1 MPVVHINA
9 DSSDATPRF
18 AYNVN
23 MRTFFET
30 ELRDKLNGMGAGK
43 LPPLVYA
50 ALVADISAD
59 IQAALTKSLNKR
71 TKPHALARLVHACL
85 SDKQAGDSKG
95 AESPFGQSRNGHPQ
109 DETDALIGA
118 SAWENEVSLSTQP
131 S

>member
-50 ALVADISAD
+50 ALVADISHAMG
-59 IQAALTKSLNKR
+59 KSLEEQGL
-71 TKPHALARLVHACL
+71 PPA
-85 SDKQAGDSKG
+85 
-95 AESPFGQSRNGHPQ
+95 
-109 DETDALIGA
+109 
-118 SAWENEVSLSTQP
+118 
-131 S
+131 